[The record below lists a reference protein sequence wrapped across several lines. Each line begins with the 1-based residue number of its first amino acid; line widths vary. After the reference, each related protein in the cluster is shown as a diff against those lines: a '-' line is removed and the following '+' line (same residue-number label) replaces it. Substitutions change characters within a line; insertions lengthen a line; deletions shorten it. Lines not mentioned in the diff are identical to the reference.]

1 MRTFERR
8 MVAILTARDP
18 GAALQ
23 AAAADRTLPAE
34 LRHAFA
40 CAYPDG
46 VRLAALL
53 MARLRFERLLRA
65 CPEAAAEFD
74 ADPGTFAARFRHYHA
89 EVPPTAFFPSA
100 EAALYRSW
108 LSARGSPTPRGSR
121 RPSPSPARPR
131 SGQAAPPSPSG
142 RGKSVDRP
150 PRAR

>member
-53 MARLRFERLLRA
+53 VARLRFERLIHGSE
-65 CPEAAAEFD
+65 EAARAYEQDPESFTEEF
-74 ADPGTFAARFRHYHA
+74 RRYHH
-89 EVPPTAFFPSA
+89 
-100 EAALYRSW
+100 
-108 LSARGSPTPRGSR
+108 
-121 RPSPSPARPR
+121 
-131 SGQAAPPSPSG
+131 AAPPISFFPVGEARQFAEWRRAGRRASG
-142 RGKSVDRP
+142 K
-150 PRAR
+150 RAGGE